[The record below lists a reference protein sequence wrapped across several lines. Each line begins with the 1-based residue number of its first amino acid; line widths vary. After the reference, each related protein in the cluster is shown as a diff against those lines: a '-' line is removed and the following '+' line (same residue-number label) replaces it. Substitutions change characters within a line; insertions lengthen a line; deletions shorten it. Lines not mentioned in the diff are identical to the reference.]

1 MMACLEN
8 LFSICQF
15 TMKQP
20 LIHRICLFVL
30 LLVAGENTLHA
41 VSMRMPSDC
50 TTQRT
55 DSGRLRTV
63 GWQALDSVRWMRR
76 ETTAHRSGH
85 HHNKESRFVHKF
97 NEIDTAYIEPQRYNF
112 AFMLQNTNTYEVY
125 RLSSSSGQSI
135 TFAPE
140 ATVRV
145 GPYFG
150 WRWIFLGYT
159 LDIKHLDFWHRN
171 DSPRQEYDLSLYSSM
186 IGLDIYYRK
195 TGNDYKIRQLYLGRK
210 VDTDA
215 VRGCGFGG
223 LTSTIKGFNLYY
235 IFNHRR
241 FSYPAA
247 FSQSTIQRHSAGS
260 PLIGIGYTR
269 HSLDVDWEE
278 LGRIVA
284 DRMGSRLD
292 DTPIDSTLM
301 FSQVKYTDV
310 SVSGGYAYNW
320 VFAHNWLLAG
330 SLSMALA
337 YKRST
342 GDVTHRSFSF
352 SDFKFNNINFD
363 GIGRFGLVW
372 NNSRWYAGMSAVFH
386 AYNYRR
392 SKFSTNNFFGNVNL
406 YAGFNFGR
414 RKMK

>member
-1 MMACLEN
+1 MKLISNHFSCLC
-8 LFSICQF
+8 F
-15 TMKQP
+15 
-20 LIHRICLFVL
+20 L
-30 LLVAGENTLHA
+30 LA
-41 VSMRMPSDC
+41 VSAELKLYAIPPLPVSYGMLAAA
-50 TTQRT
+50 
-55 DSGRLRTV
+55 DSSAVRTV
-63 GWQALDSVRWMRR
+63 RQPMDSVRWMRR
-76 ETTAHRSGH
+76 DTTMRRSGH
-85 HHNKESRFVHKF
+85 RFSREERLVHKF
-97 NEIDTAYIEPQRYNF
+97 NEIDTAYIEPQKYNF
-112 AFMLQNTNTYEVY
+112 ALMFQNTNTYEVY

-159 LDIKHLDFWHRN
+159 LDIKHLDFWHKN
-171 DSPRQEYDLSLYSSM
+171 ESPRQEYDLSLYSSM

-195 TGNDYKIRQLYLGRK
+195 TGNDYKIRQLGLGR
-210 VDTDA
+210 DINTDP
-215 VRGCGFGG
+215 VRGTGFGG

-260 PLIGIGYTR
+260 PLLGIGYTR

-278 LGRIVA
+278 LNRIVTGHLGIRPA
-284 DRMGSRLD
+284 

-301 FSQVKYTDV
+301 FGQVKYTDV

-320 VFAHNWLLAG
+320 VFARNWLLAG
-330 SLSMALA
+330 SLSLALA

-372 NNSRWYAGMSAVFH
+372 NNSRWFAGMSTILH

-392 SKFSTNNFFGNVNL
+392 SKFSTNNFFGSVNL

-414 RKMK
+414 KK

>member
-1 MMACLEN
+1 MKLTFNYYFSLCFL
-8 LFSICQF
+8 LFLTGGAKGYALSKTAIYNSI
-15 TMKQP
+15 
-20 LIHRICLFVL
+20 V
-30 LLVAGENTLHA
+30 GE
-41 VSMRMPSDC
+41 C
-50 TTQRT
+50 
-55 DSGRLRTV
+55 DSGSVHPLRQSMDT
-63 GWQALDSVRWMRR
+63 VRWMRR
-76 ETTAHRSGH
+76 DTTSKRAKRQLNREGG
-85 HHNKESRFVHKF
+85 FVHKF
-97 NEIDTAYIEPQRYNF
+97 NEIDTTYVEPQKYNF

-140 ATVRV
+140 ATVRI

-159 LDIKHLDFWHRN
+159 LDIKHLDFWHKN
-171 DSPRQEYDLSLYSSM
+171 NSSRQEYDLSLYSSM
-186 IGLDIYYRK
+186 VGLDIYYRK
-195 TGNDYKIRQLYLGRK
+195 TGNDYKIRQLYLGK
-210 VDTDA
+210 DVNTDP
-215 VRGCGFGG
+215 VHGIDFGG
-223 LTSTIKGFNLYY
+223 LASIIKGFNLYY

-247 FSQSTIQRHSAGS
+247 FSQSTIQRRSAGS
-260 PLIGIGYTR
+260 PLLGIGYTR
-269 HSLDVDWEE
+269 HSLDVNWGE
-278 LGRIVA
+278 LSSIIT
-284 DRMGSRLD
+284 DRLGCQLENN
-292 DTPIDSTLM
+292 PIDSTLM

-320 VFAHNWLLAG
+320 AFAHNWLLAG
-330 SLSMALA
+330 SLSLALA

-352 SDFKFNNINFD
+352 SDFKFNNINID

-372 NNSRWYAGMSAVFH
+372 NNSRWYVGTSTILH

-392 SKFSTNNFFGNVNL
+392 SNFSTNNFFGSVNL

-414 RKMK
+414 KKK